1 MTARVGPLI
10 PFHPLTTPRRS
21 RFDTSAHGMDAAPP
35 QSAPAK
41 PRALKLCII
50 GDSGV
55 GKTSLRSNFL
65 DDAFTLGYRATIGA
79 DFKTKLVVL
88 GRSTSREESRSVE
101 LTTYGPDGVSV
112 LLSIWDTAGAS
123 ACTP

>member
-1 MTARVGPLI
+1 
-10 PFHPLTTPRRS
+10 
-21 RFDTSAHGMDAAPP
+21 MDATPLD
-35 QSAPAK
+35 SASTK

-79 DFKTKLVVL
+79 DFKTKTVVL
-88 GRSTSREESRSVE
+88 GRSCERE
-101 LTTYGPDGVSV
+101 
-112 LLSIWDTAGAS
+112 
-123 ACTP
+123 